1 MGHRKIAAAVKAE
14 AIRLVVEA
22 GYSPPQAAQLTGVG
36 PTALR
41 RWVQAWRAH
50 QAQIPSGVADQQ
62 RLIRE
67 LQERLKASEEA
78 REALAQERDTLKKSL
93 PSHLAVLF
101 QRRRRSTR

>member
-14 AIRLVVEA
+14 AIRLVIEV
-22 GYSPPQAAQLTGVG
+22 GYSPPQAAQITGVG

-41 RWVQAWRAH
+41 RWVEAWRQR
-50 QAQIPSGVADQQ
+50 QAEIPSDPAEQQ
-62 RLIRE
+62 RLIAE
-67 LQERLKASEEA
+67 LQQQLKAPEEA
-78 REALAQERDTLKKSL
+78 RELLAQERDTLKKSL

>member
-22 GYSPPQAAQLTGVG
+22 GYSPPQAAQMTGVG

-41 RWVQAWRAH
+41 RWVEAWRKH
-50 QAQIPSGVADQQ
+50 QAGIPSDPAEQQ
-62 RLIRE
+62 RLIQE
-67 LQERLKASEEA
+67 LQEQLKASEEA
-78 REALAQERDTLKKSL
+78 RELLAQERDVLKKSL

-101 QRRRRSTR
+101 QRRRRSPR

>member
-67 LQERLKASEEA
+67 LQEQLKASEEA

>member
-1 MGHRKIAAAVKAE
+1 MGHRKIAAAMKAE

-67 LQERLKASEEA
+67 LQEQLKASEEA